1 MRVPRWGLGAVLLA
15 LLAPLGAAPPASAPA
30 DDKVTFRSVSYKE
43 LGETLR
49 SLKGK
54 VVVVDFWAFT

>member
-1 MRVPRWGLGAVLLA
+1 MRAIRWGLTTVVLA
-15 LLAPLGAAPPASAPA
+15 LLAPLGAAPAPKPA
-30 DDKVTFRSVSYKE
+30 DDKVTFRKVNYAQ
-43 LGETLR
+43 LGDTLR